1 MLTYLTHPSDIRAA
15 LAARGTPVPG
25 GLGTSPGVAQGTIRS
40 WTPGDPTSEDP
51 AKRNPTFEVV
61 WSAGGVVAG
70 MRLNTETWQ
79 IERYDHAV
87 DLAGFDLSRL
97 NNGAPF
103 LRNHDAS
110 TVDNVIGA
118 FVDGSAKVVD
128 ENGTL
133 IGVGTVRASNNPAAQ
148 GTLGDIRDGILRK
161 VSMGFNP
168 LEDVWTERDGQPALR
183 TTTKAI
189 VMEVSTVAIAADD
202 GANTRS
208 AYAPIETSPKKGI
221 AMIDRKDVTD
231 SEDKRGI
238 TADETLALIKRANAL
253 GISFETASEIVKR
266 SATTDSATAEFFA
279 IAEKRT
285 AAPIGGSGV
294 EVGADRS
301 EAEHAEGMV
310 LALMQRAN
318 PGDATIRAEVEAN
331 AKRGGK
337 VSEYQN
343 LTLPRLA
350 EASLIRS
357 GISGISRMSQHDI
370 CREAMGLG
378 THRTAILEKRSS
390 GGLLATVN
398 FPNVLSNVVQ
408 RVLKAQYAAFPVTY
422 TRWAM
427 RRDLPNFRNTSFV
440 QLSSAPS
447 LEKVGE
453 NGEFSRGTMTD
464 SGNSFRV
471 ASFGKILGVTTQLI
485 VNDDIGAFG
494 DIPRMWANSA
504 RATETKTVYDTL
516 IANETMADGHAL
528 FSSAHA
534 NIGNVTGKPT
544 DTGMF
549 DDIAYVLGS
558 QTTQPSPDETAGL
571 PMYLTPRL
579 QIVPMLLAADAHRSL
594 STNQLFA
601 ATLANVVPAA
611 MVGMYD
617 VPCVEPYLDAAGATD
632 FWYVAADPSRGVSNV
647 TYGYLQGTEGPQ
659 ITQRDGFEVSGL
671 EIKCEL
677 HFGAGATEHRGM
689 VRINRD

>member
-1 MLTYLTHPSDIRAA
+1 MITYLTHPSDIRAA
-15 LAARGTPVPG
+15 LVARGTPVPA
-25 GLGTSPGVAQGTIRS
+25 GLGTSPGVTQGTIRS
-40 WTPGDPTSEDP
+40 WTPGDPASEDP
-51 AKRNPTFEVV
+51 AKRNATFEVV
-61 WSAGGVVAG
+61 WSAGGVVAR

-79 IERYDHAV
+79 VERYDHAV

-110 TVDNVIGA
+110 SVDSVIGA

-168 LEDVWTERDGQPALR
+168 LEDIWTERDGQPALR

-208 AYAPIETSPKKGI
+208 AYAPIETIQEKGTV
-221 AMIDRKDVTD
+221 MG
-231 SEDKRGI
+231 DKQGI
-238 TADETLALIKRANAL
+238 TADETLSLIKRANTL
-253 GISFETASEIVKR
+253 GITFDDASEIVKR
-266 SATTDSATAEFFA
+266 SATADVATAEFFTL
-279 IAEKRT
+279 AEKRT

-301 EAEHAEGMV
+301 EAEHAEGMI
-310 LALMQRAN
+310 LALMQRAS

-357 GISGISRMSQHDI
+357 GIPGISRMSTHDI

-390 GGLLATVN
+390 GGLLATGN

-453 NGEFSRGTMTD
+453 NGEFARGTMTD

-516 IANETMADGHAL
+516 IANDVMSDGNAL
-528 FSSAHA
+528 FSAAHA
-534 NIGNVTGKPT
+534 NLGNVTGKPT
-544 DTGMF
+544 ADGMF
-549 DDIAYVLGS
+549 DDIAFVLGS
-558 QTTQPSPDETAGL
+558 QTTQPSPDEAAGL
-571 PMYLTPRL
+571 PMYLNPRL

-594 STNQLFA
+594 STNQLFS

-617 VPCVEPYLDAAGATD
+617 VPCIEPYLDAVGATD
-632 FWYVAADPSRGVSNV
+632 YWYVAADPSRGVSNV

-659 ITQRDGFEVSGL
+659 ITQREGFEVSGL

-689 VRINRD
+689 VRITRD